1 MLSSRENPR
10 ALVPDGDAGRPAPF
24 RTAQQQTA
32 GHPDQ
37 WPYLDTQANRRTDA
51 MDTDLDV
58 LLRTGLVPEVIS
70 RSSAAVAAFWTHT
83 VNGCGL
89 SAVDLFGSGTLSC
102 LASARW
108 CSMAPRLPIAARR
121 VSASW
126 HACVRCA
133 RPVREQGLYGQEL
146 VSQRLF
152 LDAAHWTTGHQ
163 HGLVT
168 EPILLVLQR
177 GVAPVAPTIFMAEA
191 MRADTSVMLP
201 GTIRVVVASAAT
213 LP

>member
-1 MLSSRENPR
+1 MVLNGAEM
-10 ALVPDGDAGRPAPF
+10 
-24 RTAQQQTA
+24 
-32 GHPDQ
+32 
-37 WPYLDTQANRRTDA
+37 AN
-51 MDTDLDV
+51 
-58 LLRTGLVPEVIS
+58 I
-70 RSSAAVAAFWTHT
+70 
-83 VNGCGL
+83 C
-89 SAVDLFGSGTLSC
+89 
-102 LASARW
+102 SARQ
-108 CSMAPRLPIAARR
+108 RLM
-121 VSASW
+121 
-126 HACVRCA
+126 ACVRPL
-133 RPVREQGLYGQEL
+133 RTPVREQGLYGQEL

-152 LDAAHWTTGHQ
+152 LDAARWTTGHQ